1 MLAHYVDINA
11 YIWLMLKILNGN
23 IVSNLS
29 TKLEL

>member
-11 YIWLMLKILNGN
+11 YIWLMLKILNEN